1 MPCRDG
7 GPSMEAMEND
17 RLTRELREK
26 REQISR
32 LEILL
37 CSACRVLAGMGFDF
51 GTNPDLD
58 RWWDAHDK
66 EDLEARRKAARE
78 RLRHQRAL
86 HLSETKTWAQMT
98 PKERALVSTVVG
110 LEG

>member
-1 MPCRDG
+1 MPCNG
-7 GPSMEAMEND
+7 GPSGDQWQVMDLERNLKEVRAE
-17 RLTRELREK
+17 RSK
-26 REQISR
+26 

-51 GTNPDLD
+51 GTNPGLD
-58 RWWDAHDK
+58 RWWDAHEK

-78 RLRHQRAL
+78 RLRHQQAL

-98 PKERALVSTVVG
+98 PGERALVTTVVG